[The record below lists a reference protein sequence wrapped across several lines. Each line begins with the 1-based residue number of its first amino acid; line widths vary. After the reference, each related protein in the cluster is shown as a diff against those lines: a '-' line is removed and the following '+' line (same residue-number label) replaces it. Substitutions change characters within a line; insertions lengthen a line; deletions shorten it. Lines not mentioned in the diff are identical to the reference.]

1 MSDKIKSLFTPLKPS
16 LTAGYS
22 AAPPPK
28 PATPAV
34 SPAQGT
40 ATNKPGPALTAAC
53 DVLITLRLVAEL
65 PRGEPVQI
73 RSALGK
79 NGERVIQLS
88 LNASHLMVSRSL
100 KRSDTLI
107 VRFLLCMA
115 LAEYT
120 GFWANRRDG
129 RAVKAALVQAT
140 GLQSERGGIA
150 LASSL
155 AATEFLRALDVIPIF
170 GPDPSDQTH
179 QLVTLPGVPLL
190 VMSDIP
196 NWRARQASTTGGN

>member
-1 MSDKIKSLFTPLKPS
+1 MSDKIRSVFAPMRPATSPE
-16 LTAGYS
+16 TAES
-22 AAPPPK
+22 
-28 PATPAV
+28 TPAV
-34 SPAQGT
+34 SLNPGAI
-40 ATNKPGPALTAAC
+40 TNKAGSEPAASY
-53 DVLITLRLVAEL
+53 DVLITLRLVPEL

-100 KRSDTLI
+100 KRADTLV
-107 VRFLLCMA
+107 VRFLLCLA

-129 RAVKAALVQAT
+129 RAVKAALVQAA
-140 GLQSERGGIA
+140 GIQPERGGIA
-150 LASSL
+150 LASRL

-170 GPDPSDQTH
+170 GPAPSDQTH
-179 QLVTLPGVPLL
+179 QLVTLRGVPLL
-190 VMSDIP
+190 AVSDIP
-196 NWRARQASTTGGN
+196 NWRLRQAPKTGGN